1 MKVPKVVE
9 TRHALS
15 LFIFCCAQQGMLVIG
30 RNEIVMKI
38 KTDFLIIGSGVA
50 GLSFALKVADY
61 GSVALVTKKDVM
73 DSNTKRA
80 QGGIASV
87 FGDMDS
93 FDLHIKDTL
102 ASGDGLC
109 SEEVVKLVVKN
120 GPARIR
126 ELIDMG
132 VKFNI
137 SNKNSNDNDIYDL
150 DLGREGGH
158 SEKRI
163 VHAQD
168 MTGLEVEEVLV
179 NHVRNHKNITL
190 YENHIAIDLITCSTR
205 MRRGLITTTHEDF
218 CCGAYVLDRKTGHIK
233 TFSASITLLATG
245 GAGKVYLYTS
255 NPDVATG
262 DGIAMGYR
270 AGATVANLEFVQFH
284 PTCLF
289 HPDAKNFLIS
299 EAVRGEGGVLI
310 DSAGIPFMEKY
321 DPLKDLACRDVVA
334 RAIDTELKQ
343 SGDDSVF
350 LDISH
355 KNSEFVQERFPNLYA
370 KCLTFGIDM
379 ANEPIPVVPAAHYM
393 CGGVITDIFG
403 RTDIKRLYA
412 VGETACTGLHGANR
426 LASNSLSEALVY
438 ADQAAKQALHEI
450 KTRDFTSTPELSQWD
465 ETGTSHSDECIM
477 VSHNWDEIR
486 RFMWNYVGI
495 VRSNKRLERAKRR
508 IENIQ
513 SEIRAYYWD
522 FKVAADL
529 LELRNIATVAEL
541 IIKCAMYRKESRG
554 LHYTLEYPEK
564 DDKKWLKDTVL
575 RKSFVG

>member
-1 MKVPKVVE
+1 
-9 TRHALS
+9 
-15 LFIFCCAQQGMLVIG
+15 
-30 RNEIVMKI
+30 MKI

-50 GLSFALKVADY
+50 GLSFALKVAEF
-61 GSVALVTKKDVM
+61 GSVALVTKKDVE
-73 DSNTKRA
+73 DSNTQRA

-93 FDLHIKDTL
+93 FDLHIQDTL

-109 SEEVVKLVVKN
+109 SVEVVEMVVKN
-120 GPARIR
+120 GPSRIR
-126 ELIDMG
+126 ELIDLG
-132 VKFNI
+132 VRFNI
-137 SNKNSNDNDIYDL
+137 SGNNSDDNASCDL

-168 MTGLEVEEVLV
+168 MTGREVENVLV
-179 NHVRNHKNITL
+179 DHARNHKNITL

-205 MRRGLITTTHEDF
+205 MKRGLITTTHEDF
-218 CCGAYVLDRKTGHIK
+218 CCGAYVLDRESGQVI

-299 EAVRGEGGVLI
+299 EAVRGEGAVLI
-310 DSAGIPFMEKY
+310 DSAGRPFMEKY

-343 SGDDSVF
+343 SGSDSVF

-355 KNSEFVQERFPNLYA
+355 KDSGFVKERFPNLYR

-379 ANEPIPVVPAAHYM
+379 SSEPIPVVPAAHYM
-393 CGGVITDIFG
+393 CGGVVTDMFG

-438 ADQAAKQALHEI
+438 ADKAAKQALHEI
-450 KTRDFTSTPELSQWD
+450 KTKDFTSTPEPPQWD
-465 ETGTSHSDECIM
+465 ETGTIHSDECIM

-495 VRSNKRLERAKRR
+495 VRSNKRLDRARRR

-513 SEIRAYYWD
+513 KEILAYYWD
-522 FKVAADL
+522 FKVAPDL
-529 LELRNIATVAEL
+529 IELRNIATVAEL
-541 IIKCAMYRKESRG
+541 IIKCAMHRKESRG
-554 LHYTLEYPEK
+554 LHYTLQYPEK
-564 DDKKWLKDTVL
+564 DDQRWLKDTVL
-575 RKSFVG
+575 RRPLVG